1 MLKFFRNIR
10 QQLVSENHFSKYLLY
25 AIGEILLV
33 MVGILLALQVNN
45 WNETKKSNQYEN
57 KLTLNMAKAIEHN
70 FPNIMISLNYTKRA
84 INSIEIIVSHFENN
98 QPYHDSLTTHFHY
111 ANVWAYQRLNH
122 SAFET
127 AKQYG
132 LQFIKNDALRVLLSD
147 LYEVHQNLILQ
158 FEKRQHDFHYTTVS
172 PFVSNNFER
181 IGAKGNGLAP
191 LDYQFIKMSN
201 QYNYI
206 LQTNLKERKNDLRW
220 FNMQIKKM
228 ETSMELLKEEVK

>member
-1 MLKFFRNIR
+1 MLKFFRSIR
-10 QQLVSENHFSKYLLY
+10 QDLLSENKIGKYLLY
-25 AIGEILLV
+25 ALGEILLV
-33 MVGILLALQVNN
+33 MIGILLALQVNN
-45 WNETKKSNQYEN
+45 WNETKKSNKYEN
-57 KLTLNMAKAIEHN
+57 KLSLNMSKAIEHN
-70 FPNIMISLNYTKRA
+70 FPDIEISLNYTKRA
-84 INSIEIIVSHFENN
+84 INSIEIIEDHFENN

-132 LQFIKNDALRVLLSD
+132 LQFIKSDALRALLSD

-172 PFVSNNFER
+172 PFVSNNFKR
-181 IGAKGNGLAP
+181 IGAKGNSLTP
-191 LDYQFIKMSN
+191 LDYQSIKTSN

-220 FNMQIKKM
+220 FNMQIQKM
-228 ETSMELLKEEVK
+228 ETSLKLLKEEIK

>member
-1 MLKFFRNIR
+1 MLKFFRQIR
-10 QQLVSENHFSKYLLY
+10 SRLLQENKLTQYLIY

-57 KLTLNMAKAIEHN
+57 KLSINMSKAIENN
-70 FPNIMISLNYTKRA
+70 FPDIRISLNYTKRA
-84 INSIEIIVSHFENN
+84 INSIEIIINNFENN
-98 QPYHDSLTTHFHY
+98 QPYHDSLRTHFHY

-132 LQFIKNDALRVLLSD
+132 LHFIKSDTLTALLSD

-158 FEKRQHDFHYTTVS
+158 YEKRQHDFHYSTVT
-172 PFVSNNFER
+172 PFLFNNFQR
-181 IGAKGNGLAP
+181 IGEKGNKLVP
-191 LDYQFIKMSN
+191 LDYESLKTST
-201 QYNYI
+201 QYRYM
-206 LQTNLKERKNDLRW
+206 LQTNFVERKNDLRW
-220 FNMQIKKM
+220 FKMQIKKM
-228 ETSMELLKEEVK
+228 ESSMKFLKEEMK